1 LIGYSNLQDLK
12 NLEGLLAEYFPS
24 PDCSDILFLRGLE
37 KSVGKKDIAESGIKL
52 LIKK

>member
-1 LIGYSNLQDLK
+1 LIIQTFKVLK
-12 NLEGLLAEYFPS
+12 TLKVYWQSVIIS